1 MDFNTGNIVTI
12 VIVAAYAMVLVF
24 YLKAEAANDGPEGFR
39 KATRLKLTLGG
50 MFIAVSIISEYLLY
64 NYTVLGLNYIYM
76 QGAVIA
82 ALVSAFFGDYFLQ
95 YIKLDVKKFKIGIS
109 FFTATQIVLI
119 AMMYLSHLSYIGAA
133 EFVITVVALLLVLLL
148 MKKQNWKLGEESKR
162 LTVYT
167 ILLVFMAS
175 KAVTVFFKDLSV
187 GTLLFAIGA
196 VLFLLSDMLL
206 GIWNYNSGAR
216 KYANLS
222 WITYFAGM
230 MLIALSVSP
239 EFSHYLAY

>member
-1 MDFNTGNIVTI
+1 MDFNTGNMVTL
-12 VIVAAYAMVLVF
+12 VIVAVYAAVLVF
-24 YLKAEAANDGPEGFR
+24 YLRAEAANDGPEGFK
-39 KATRLKLTLGG
+39 KATRLKLTLSG

-64 NYTVLGLNYIYM
+64 NYTVRSLFYIYL
-76 QGAVIA
+76 QAAVII
-82 ALVSAFFGDYFLQ
+82 ALVLAFFGDYFLQ

-119 AMMYLSHLSYIGAA
+119 AMMCILYRVGIA
-133 EFVITVVALLLVLLL
+133 EFIVTVGVLLLVLLL
-148 MKKQNWKLGEESKR
+148 MKKQNWKLGEEGKR
-162 LTVYT
+162 LTAYT

-175 KAVTVFFKDLSV
+175 KAVVTFATEKSV

-206 GIWNYNSGAR
+206 GIWNYSSGAR
-216 KYANLS
+216 KYANLN
-222 WITYFAGM
+222 WITYFSGM

-239 EFSHYLAY
+239 EFLHYLAY